1 MSLLFFHPSVSA
13 LALQVSE
20 RSSVPL
26 GQIEWGSFADGWP
39 DLFIHDVEAIRQQR
53 ITFLASFQ
61 SPASVVEQFAVIEAI
76 PRYFAASLQVVL
88 PFFPVGTMERIDRNG
103 EVATAATLSRLLSS
117 VSPCRP
123 GGPMLVTTFDIHA
136 LQQRF
141 YFGDSVIPDLRSA
154 VPLLRA
160 ELSRLSLPAPA
171 IAFPDDGARKRFAR
185 MFEDYPVVLCDKRR
199 QQGQRRV
206 VIQEG
211 EPEGKSIVLVDDL
224 IQTGGTLVEAAR
236 ALLEAGAES
245 VSAFAT
251 HGVLPDDSWRRFD
264 PELFER
270 VWITDSCPDAVE
282 AVRGHKPFEVLSL
295 APLIAD
301 SLESPTTTT

>member
-1 MSLLFFHPSVSA
+1 MSLLFCHPSVSA
-13 LALQVSE
+13 LADEVSTL
-20 RSSVPL
+20 SSVPL
-26 GQIEWGSFADGWP
+26 GRIEWGTFADGWP
-39 DLFIHDVEAIRQQR
+39 NLFIHDVEAIRQQE

-61 SPASVVEQFAVIEAI
+61 SPSSVVEQFAVIEAI
-76 PRYFAASLQVVL
+76 PRYFAASLQLVL

-117 VSPCRP
+117 VSPCRA

-171 IAFPDDGARKRFAR
+171 IAFPDDGARKRFSH
-185 MFEDYPVVLCDKRR
+185 MFDDYPAILCDKRR
-199 QQGQRRV
+199 QDGERRV

-211 EPEGKSIVLVDDL
+211 EPEGKNIVLVDDL
-224 IQTGGTLVEAAR
+224 IQTGGTLIQAAQ
-236 ALLEAGAES
+236 ALLRAGAAS
-245 VSAFAT
+245 VNAFAT
-251 HGVLPDDSWRRFD
+251 HGVFPEDSWRRFD
-264 PELFER
+264 PELFDH
-270 VWITDSCPDAVE
+270 VWITDSCPEAAA
-282 AVRGHKPFEVLSL
+282 AVRGQRPFEVLSL
-295 APLIAD
+295 APLIAE
-301 SLESPTTTT
+301 SLESDRSAG

>member
-1 MSLLFFHPSVSA
+1 MSLLFCHPSVSE
-13 LALQVSE
+13 LATEVS
-20 RSSVPL
+20 RLSSVPL
-26 GQIEWGSFADGWP
+26 GEIEWGAFADGWP
-39 DLFIHDVEAIRQQR
+39 DLFIHDVDAIRQQR

-76 PRYFAASLQVVL
+76 PRYFAASLQLVL

-123 GGPMLVTTFDIHA
+123 GGPMLVTTYDIHA

-154 VPLLRA
+154 VPLLLA
-160 ELSRLSLPAPA
+160 ALSKLSPPSPA
-171 IAFPDDGARKRFAR
+171 IAFPDEGARKRFALL
-185 MFEDYPVVLCDKRR
+185 FDDYPLVLCEKRR
-199 QQGQRRV
+199 RREGRSV
-206 VIQEG
+206 VIREG
-211 EPEGKSIVLVDDL
+211 NPEGRSIVLVDDL
-224 IQTGGTLVEAAR
+224 IQTGGTLIEAAEV
-236 ALLEAGAES
+236 LLEAGAAS

-251 HGVLPDDSWRRFD
+251 HGVFPDNSWDRFD

-270 VWITDSCPDAVE
+270 VWITDSCPQAAR
-282 AVRGHKPFEVLSL
+282 AVRGRPPFEVLSL
-295 APLIAD
+295 APLIAE
-301 SLESPTTTT
+301 SLESPAATP